1 MYYDGIAPQ
10 IAPGKHTNRAA
21 TLTPY
26 PEGWVSKLSVVRT
39 NESLVRS
46 TGVAGTDRL
55 DLMGV
60 HPSAALDQL
69 VEDLSYLCRV
79 ALDACER
86 SQSLLAI
93 IRPFLS
99 RTTWAEAIE
108 IAQRG
113 RCALPG
119 ETRQVTILRLDIANF
134 TDLMDSH
141 SLDQVLSAL
150 NAYLDTMTQIVY
162 RHHGDV
168 NKYLG
173 DGFLCVFADADD
185 AVQAGRAM
193 QQAAA
198 DFNRRQSDRG
208 GLVFPTRIGIASG
221 PIATVSLG
229 SHDRQ
234 DRTVIGIPINLA
246 ERLQKK
252 APPGQVWLSQATF
265 DRLRDQSG
273 CRCVGSVE
281 IKGLQEPVVVYEKH

>member
-1 MYYDGIAPQ
+1 MLRW
-10 IAPGKHTNRAA
+10 NRPPACPEQA
-21 TLTPY
+21 RQPIVMSEPR
-26 PEGWVSKLSVVRT
+26 PEGGQSKPPIVHA
-39 NESLVRS
+39 NERPTRSASARS
-46 TGVAGTDRL
+46 TERL
-55 DLMGV
+55 ELTEM
-60 HPSAALDQL
+60 HPGAALDQL
-69 VEDLSYLCRV
+69 IEDLSYLCRV

-99 RTTWAEAIE
+99 RTTWTEAIKV
-108 IAQRG
+108 AQRG

-119 ETRQVTILRLDIANF
+119 ETRQVSTLRLDIANF
-134 TDLMDSH
+134 TSLMDSH
-141 SLDQVLSAL
+141 PLDQVLSAL

-185 AVQAGRAM
+185 AVQAGCAM
-193 QQAAA
+193 QRAAA
-198 DFNRRQSDRG
+198 EFNRRQSDRG
-208 GLVFPTRIGIASG
+208 RIAFPTRIGIASG
-221 PIATVSLG
+221 PIVMVSLG
-229 SHDRQ
+229 SRDRQ

-252 APPGQVWLSQATF
+252 APPGQVWLSQSTF
-265 DRLRDQSG
+265 DRLQDQSG
-273 CRCVGSVE
+273 YHCVGSVE